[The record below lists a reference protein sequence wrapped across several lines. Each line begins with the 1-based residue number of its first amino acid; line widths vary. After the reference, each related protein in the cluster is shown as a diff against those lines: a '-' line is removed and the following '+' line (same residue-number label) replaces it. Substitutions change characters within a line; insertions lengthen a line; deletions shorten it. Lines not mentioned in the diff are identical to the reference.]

1 MKITQIIKDIVDTK
15 SACMIR
21 KRNGEHVKGSDYEY
35 DVKPL
40 LTGNKRKGW
49 IILDLTTANAML
61 TVYNAI
67 KPENQAKFNQL
78 HVLTLVDFTWKHCS

>member
-21 KRNGEHVKGSDYEY
+21 ERKGEHVKGSDYEY

-49 IILDLTTANAML
+49 MILDLTTANAML

-78 HVLTLVDFTWKHCS
+78 HVLRLVDFTWKHCS